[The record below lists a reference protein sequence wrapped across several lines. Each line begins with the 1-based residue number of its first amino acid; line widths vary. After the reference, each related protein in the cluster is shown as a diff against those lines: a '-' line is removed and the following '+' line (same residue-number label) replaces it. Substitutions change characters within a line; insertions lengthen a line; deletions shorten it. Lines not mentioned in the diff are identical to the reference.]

1 MLKSRRTTF
10 SIPTCIQTFGTQST
24 LKALLHHF
32 HGPVNAMLLQTA
44 HAIYHEFALFTPP
57 LPLYGSVVVVT
68 VVRGGAKYVI
78 TKSKINARA
87 LMFCAGMNSEHN
99 MHETTYNVG
108 SNSSVMYITCRD

>member
-1 MLKSRRTTF
+1 MPCNYKHLMLNITNLYSV
-10 SIPTCIQTFGTQST
+10 P
-24 LKALLHHF
+24 LLSHC
-32 HGPVNAMLLQTA
+32 N
-44 HAIYHEFALFTPP
+44 
-57 LPLYGSVVVVT
+57 GSVVVAT

-108 SNSSVMYITCRD
+108 VNSSVMYVHHLPRLVNLCVCKINRDCV